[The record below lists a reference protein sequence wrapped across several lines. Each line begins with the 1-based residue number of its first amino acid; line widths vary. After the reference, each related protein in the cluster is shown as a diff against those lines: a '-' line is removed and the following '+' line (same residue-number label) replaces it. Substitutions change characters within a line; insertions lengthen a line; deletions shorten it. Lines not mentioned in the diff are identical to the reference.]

1 MAKKDRN
8 KRAARK
14 ARQQEREELQ
24 AAQLAADPN
33 AAKKAAKAEAKAA
46 KAEKKDKKKNGFFA
60 RIGNYFSAVKSE
72 MRRVVWPSKAEL
84 KDYSVGVIAMLI
96 VFGVAIWLVDNAV
109 VLLLTG
115 FASLRG

>member
-14 ARQQEREELQ
+14 ARQKEREELK

-33 AAKKAAKAEAKAA
+33 ADKKAAKKAAKAEAKAK
-46 KAEKKDKKKNGFFA
+46 KAEKKKNSKI
-60 RIGNYFSAVKSE
+60 RNYFSAVKSE

-84 KDYSVGVIAMLI
+84 KDYSIGVVAMLI
-96 VFGVAIWLVDNAV
+96 VFGIAIWLVDNAV
-109 VLLLTG
+109 VLLLTA